1 MQSKNLE
8 LIISQLE
15 DLTLS
20 LFPEILKIYEDKDF
34 KTTLK
39 KDGSPVTKADML
51 GHKLILKFLNKH
63 YPDIPFFSE

>member
-34 KTTLK
+34 KTET
-39 KDGSPVTKADML
+39 
-51 GHKLILKFLNKH
+51 
-63 YPDIPFFSE
+63 